1 MFYTNEMIF
10 NYILEIL
17 ITFSIFIFKSII
29 NGNFNYDFNLKRM
42 IKILIIFILKK
53 EMNKYLIAI
62 LSLEFDKI
70 MIINENDY
78 YKVLSSL
85 IEMDLYRSSNK

>member
-1 MFYTNEMIF
+1 MFYTTEMIF

-17 ITFSIFIFKSII
+17 ITFSIFIFKNVI
-29 NGNFNYDFNLKRM
+29 NSNFNYDFNLKRM

-53 EMNKYLIAI
+53 ELNKYLIAI
-62 LSLEFDKI
+62 LSLEFEKI

>member
-29 NGNFNYDFNLKRM
+29 NGNFNYDFNLKKVIR
-42 IKILIIFILKK
+42 ILIIFILKK
-53 EMNKYLIAI
+53 ELNKYLIAI
-62 LSLEFDKI
+62 LYLEFEKI

>member
-53 EMNKYLIAI
+53 EMNKYLIYI
-62 LSLEFDKI
+62 LSLEFEKI

>member
-1 MFYTNEMIF
+1 MFYTTEMIF

-17 ITFSIFIFKSII
+17 ITFSIFIFKNVI
-29 NGNFNYDFNLKRM
+29 NSNFNYDFNLKRM